1 MELIG
6 TTPIELESNKI
17 LIFHTTQGLSRFIV
31 VNHGKT
37 VAEALRQFLKEIG
50 KSNLEIDKITFVYNG
65 CKLHFINKDKV
76 ENFFANKS
84 HILVCNP
91 NDIIGIIKENNIE
104 VNFKYGSI
112 TTTIF
117 CEIDEKM
124 KSIFDKFISEI
135 KIKNYDSIFFL
146 YSGII
151 IKEDLQLNQII
162 NSYDFREKK

>member
-1 MELIG
+1 MELIE
-6 TTPIELESNKI
+6 TTPIELESKKI
-17 LIFHTTQGLSRFIV
+17 LIFQTTIGLSRLIV

-50 KSNLEIDKITFVYNG
+50 KSNLEKIGKIAYLYNG
-65 CKLHFINKDKV
+65 CKLHFTNKNKV
-76 ENFFANKS
+76 ENFFDNKS
-84 HILVCNP
+84 KILVCDP
-91 NDIIGIIKENNIE
+91 NGLIGIIKENIE
-104 VNFKYGSI
+104 VIFNYGSNV
-112 TTTIF
+112 TTIF